1 MKGQLILEFVI
12 AGFIFFAIVIYTINY
27 LNVNVSDFNGKFYQN
42 YLQTKALQISEILM
56 GDASSLGLM
65 DNAEFNT
72 SKIQSFNSSYCNPG
86 GVYKN
91 LVEKLHLYQKTIFG
105 TLPNDVRIE
114 MNITSSG
121 VTLLDCGP
129 RIPRNITRAEIGR
142 LGMLQDGGSEIANLR
157 IVVW

>member
-56 GDASSLGLM
+56 DDASSLGLM
-65 DNAEFNT
+65 NGGEFDMT
-72 SKIQSFNSSYCNPG
+72 KIQNFNSSYCNPG

-91 LVEKLHLYQKTIFG
+91 LAEKLNLYQKTIYG
-105 TLPNDVRIE
+105 TLPNDVRLE
-114 MNITSSG
+114 MNTTAG
-121 VTLLDCGP
+121 AMLLDCGP
-129 RIPRNITRAEIGR
+129 RMPRNITRAEIGR
-142 LGMLQDGGSEIANLR
+142 LGILQGGGEIASLR
-157 IVVW
+157 IIVW